1 MYYLCEKSYKPLT
14 VQYSTSDCVSLVP
27 RLTLLDF
34 MNKLDLSTCSRNS
47 MRSYVGDILWSDHFI
62 LSMTKVRLERLSC
75 LRPWY
80 RLVAEAEP
88 GFSSWFMT
96 CYQRAG
102 WSKPPLWYLAY
113 VSCVLLVCACEL
125 DLVCITTLCTR
136 GWDLL
141 HLRHRGSDVQ
151 RHWPPCLRHTAQK
164 WQSRD
169 EHPGSLDVVSVL
181 TATTPWHLCMSL
193 LEETWT
199 LTSAVHTPGS
209 STSRSKLLQITVKT
223 HAHFQL

>member
-34 MNKLDLSTCSRNS
+34 MNKLDLSTCSRNR

-141 HLRHRGSDVQ
+141 HLRQ
-151 RHWPPCLRHTAQK
+151 RIRCAETLAALSASHSSEVAEPGWAPRQPGCGVSAHSHDTMTPLHVSAGRDLNFDLSSAHC
-164 WQSRD
+164 WQQ
-169 EHPGSLDVVSVL
+169 HQ
-181 TATTPWHLCMSL
+181 
-193 LEETWT
+193 
-199 LTSAVHTPGS
+199 
-209 STSRSKLLQITVKT
+209 QIK
-223 HAHFQL
+223 APSNNS

>member
-34 MNKLDLSTCSRNS
+34 MNKLDLSTCSRNR
-47 MRSYVGDILWSDHFI
+47 MRSYVWDILWSDHFI
-62 LSMTKVRLERLSC
+62 LSMTKVRLERLSW

-102 WSKPPLWYLAY
+102 WSKPPIWYLAY

-125 DLVCITTLCTR
+125 DLVYITTLCTR

-141 HLRHRGSDVQ
+141 HLRHRIRCAETLAALSASHSSEVAELGWAPRQPGCGVSAH
-151 RHWPPCLRHTAQK
+151 RHDTMTSLHVSAGRDLNFDLSSAHC
-164 WQSRD
+164 WQQ
-169 EHPGSLDVVSVL
+169 HQ
-181 TATTPWHLCMSL
+181 
-193 LEETWT
+193 
-199 LTSAVHTPGS
+199 
-209 STSRSKLLQITVKT
+209 QIK
-223 HAHFQL
+223 APSNNS